1 MGEKAEIRFEAHSLD
16 LAVLDG
22 YCNATG
28 KTRTDVMR
36 ALLGEWSRDR
46 LHEATVICRVAGV
59 NPNASE
65 GDRK

>member
-1 MGEKAEIRFEAHSLD
+1 MGEKAEIRFEAPSLD

-59 NPNASE
+59 NPMASE